1 MNSTKRKARK
11 LPRPSINGDAV
22 HAKASAVSPSA
33 ASPSAVSPSAVSPT
47 PPHHRTSRRKR
58 PPERIKRRV
67 AVAEIRRLGSEC
79 DSHDPRK
86 RLLSLARAIAAGEK
100 AAEITKPGG
109 LLDAVIDAAENG
121 EGLAGRATAAEAAA
135 WGLAWAARSK
145 RSSVASGAALQR
157 IEGIASSLLPAL
169 EIGDTTP
176 AGFLLVLGRL
186 FADVEA
192 CDRFAPLAVAA
203 VEAEIEQLMPSDG
216 AIGRTGSEAILETV
230 ARWAGVHL
238 RAEETGDVPWS
249 PRVRDALLSAIET
262 AMRLLPADR
271 RHGKPAAVRGGWT
284 MQPGWESI
292 VEVAGRHGLQPAASR
307 SVGGF
312 AVIRSGRGRRSTR
325 ILVDA
330 RGSAMHLEVVVES
343 RLLCCGEWSF
353 EASADGV
360 ALEPS
365 GPWADSCFESE
376 KAAKSQGA
384 TETTFAEWTLP
395 LSRGLRLERQLVFA
409 PRDRV
414 LLVADAIVPSEDS
427 TRAGPADSPRLA
439 MEIEYRTG
447 LPVCP
452 GIEFEAAEETRE
464 LIGFDE
470 SVRLMALPLA
480 LPEWSSASCDG
491 RLEAEPGRLVH
502 ARRSRV
508 ARTYTPIWLDLDAAR
523 IGEPLTWRRLTV
535 ADSRQN
541 LPEHRGCG
549 YRIQVGGSQWL
560 VYRGLDAVRNRSVLG
575 CNLACEFLLGRVGRS
590 GTVERLIEIQ

>member
-1 MNSTKRKARK
+1 MYHTAMNSTKRNAHK
-11 LPRPSINGDAV
+11 LPRPSTNGDAV
-22 HAKASAVSPSA
+22 HAA
-33 ASPSAVSPSAVSPT
+33 AAAMTPT
-47 PPHHRTSRRKR
+47 SPHHRKSRRKR

-67 AVAEIRRLGSEC
+67 AVAEIRRLGLEC
-79 DSHDPRK
+79 DSNDPRK
-86 RLLSLARAIAAGEK
+86 RLMAVARAIAAGEK

-109 LLDAVIDAAENG
+109 LLDAVIDAAENC

-145 RSSVASGAALQR
+145 RSSVASGVALQR
-157 IEGIASSLLPAL
+157 IEGIASSLLPAV
-169 EIGDTTP
+169 ETGDTTP

-192 CDRFAPLAVAA
+192 CDRFVPPAVAA
-203 VEAEIEQLMPSDG
+203 IEAEIEQLMPADG
-216 AIGRTGSEAILETV
+216 VIARTGSEAILQTV

-238 RAEETGDVPWS
+238 RAERTGDAPWS

-262 AMRLLPADR
+262 AMRLLPAER
-271 RHGKPAAVRGGWT
+271 RRGKPAAAGGGRT
-284 MQPGWESI
+284 MPPGWSAI
-292 VEVAGRHGLQPAASR
+292 VDVASRHGLKPAASR
-307 SVGGF
+307 SGGGF
-312 AVIRSGRGRRSTR
+312 AVIRSSRGRRPMR

-330 RGSAMHLEVVVES
+330 RGPAMHLEVVVDS

-353 EASADGV
+353 QASADGV
-360 ALEPS
+360 ALEPT

-376 KAAKSQGA
+376 KAAMAEGG

-414 LLVADAIVPSEDS
+414 LLVADAIVPSDES
-427 TRAGPADSPRLA
+427 ERAGAADSPRLA
-439 MEIEYRTG
+439 MEIEYRAG
-447 LPVCP
+447 LPVCH

-508 ARTYTPIWLDLDAAR
+508 ARMYAPIWLDLEASR

-575 CNLACEFLLGRVGRS
+575 CNLACEFLLGRVGRT

>member
-1 MNSTKRKARK
+1 M
-11 LPRPSINGDAV
+11 
-22 HAKASAVSPSA
+22 
-33 ASPSAVSPSAVSPT
+33 
-47 PPHHRTSRRKR
+47 
-58 PPERIKRRV
+58 
-67 AVAEIRRLGSEC
+67 
-79 DSHDPRK
+79 
-86 RLLSLARAIAAGEK
+86 SLARAIAAGEK
-100 AAEITKPGG
+100 SAEIAKPGG
-109 LLDAVIDAAENG
+109 LLDAVIDAAENV
-121 EGLAGRATAAEAAA
+121 EGLAGRAAAAEAAA

-157 IEGIASSLLPAL
+157 IEGIASSLLPAF
-169 EIGDTTP
+169 EAGDTTP
-176 AGFLLVLGRL
+176 AAFLLVLGRL

-203 VEAEIEQLMPSDG
+203 IEAEIEHLVPADG
-216 AIGRTGSEAILETV
+216 TIARTGSEAILQTV

-238 RAEETGDVPWS
+238 RAAGTGEEPWS
-249 PRVRDALLSAIET
+249 HRVRDALHSAIET
-262 AMRLLPADR
+262 AMRLLPPDR
-271 RHGKPAAVRGGWT
+271 RRGKPAAARGGWG

-292 VEVAGRHGLQPAASR
+292 VDVADRNGLKPAASQ

-312 AVIRSGRGRRSTR
+312 AVIRSGRGRRTAR

-330 RGSAMHLEVVVES
+330 RGPAMHLEVVVDS

-353 EASADGV
+353 QASADGV
-360 ALEPS
+360 ALEPT

-376 KAAKSQGA
+376 KAAKSEGG

-414 LLVADAIVPSEDS
+414 LLVADAIVPSDDAD
-427 TRAGPADSPRLA
+427 RAGPADSPRLA
-439 MEIEYRTG
+439 VEIEYRAG

-452 GIEFEAAEETRE
+452 GIEFESAEETRE

-480 LPEWSSASCDG
+480 LPEWTSASGDG

-508 ARTYTPIWLDLDAAR
+508 ARTYAPIWIDLEASR

-541 LPEHRGCG
+541 LPEHRACG

-575 CNLACEFLLGRVGRS
+575 CNLACEFLLGRVGRTGS
-590 GTVERLIEIQ
+590 VERLIEIQ

>member
-1 MNSTKRKARK
+1 M
-11 LPRPSINGDAV
+11 
-22 HAKASAVSPSA
+22 HATPPANA
-33 ASPSAVSPSAVSPT
+33 PT
-47 PPHHRTSRRKR
+47 PTHHRTSHRKR

-67 AVAEIRRLGSEC
+67 AVAAIRRLGLEC
-79 DSHDPRK
+79 DSNDPRK
-86 RLLSLARAIAAGEK
+86 RLMSLARAIAAGEK

-121 EGLAGRATAAEAAA
+121 DGIAGRATAAEAAA

-157 IEGIASSLLPAL
+157 IEGIASSLLEAM

-176 AGFLLVLGRL
+176 AGFLLVFGRL

-203 VEAEIEQLMPSDG
+203 VEAEIERVMPSDG

-230 ARWAGVHL
+230 ARWAGVHM

-271 RHGKPAAVRGGWT
+271 RRGKPAARDGWT
-284 MQPGWESI
+284 MSQGWESI
-292 VEVAGRHGLQPAASR
+292 VDVARRQSLKPAASQ

-312 AVIRSGRGRRSTR
+312 AVIRSGRGRRSMR

-330 RGSAMHLEVVVES
+330 RGPSMHLEVVVES

-353 EASADGV
+353 QASADGA

-376 KAAKSQGA
+376 KAAKADGA
-384 TETTFAEWTLP
+384 SETTFAEWTLP

-414 LLVADAIVPSEDS
+414 LLVADAIVPAEESA
-427 TRAGPADSPRLA
+427 RAGSADSPLLA
-439 MEIEYRTG
+439 MEIEYQSG

-480 LPEWSSASCDG
+480 LPEWSSSSCDG

-508 ARTYTPIWLDLDAAR
+508 ARTYAPIWLDLEASR
-523 IGEPLTWRRLTV
+523 IGEPLTWRQLTV
-535 ADSRQN
+535 ADNRQN

-560 VYRGLDAVRNRSVLG
+560 VYRGLDAVRNRTVLG